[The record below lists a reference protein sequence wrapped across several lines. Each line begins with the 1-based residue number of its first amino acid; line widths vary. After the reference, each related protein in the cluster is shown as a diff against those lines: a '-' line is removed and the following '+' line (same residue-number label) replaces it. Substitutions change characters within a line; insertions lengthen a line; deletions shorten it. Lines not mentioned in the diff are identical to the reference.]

1 MTNELERILEELGLK
16 QYLENCLTAGFDDWE
31 TLSNITES
39 DLVNLNIRLGH
50 RRKLQRE
57 IARRYLW
64 PDDKPLPT
72 PEELQ
77 QHAQSLARQTSLP
90 RIPGLSEEG
99 NVLLTSSTRSPY
111 SGGSSLWSP
120 TLNDL
125 EISFNSVAE
134 DHIRS
139 HLMEMF
145 ETGNLPL
152 DTVASIVSKWLHDR
166 KFRLTSLSPRLPI
179 RA

>member
-1 MTNELERILEELGLK
+1 MTTELERILEELGLK

-90 RIPGLSEEG
+90 HIPELSEEG

-111 SGGSSLWSP
+111 SG
-120 TLNDL
+120 
-125 EISFNSVAE
+125 
-134 DHIRS
+134 
-139 HLMEMF
+139 
-145 ETGNLPL
+145 
-152 DTVASIVSKWLHDR
+152 
-166 KFRLTSLSPRLPI
+166 
-179 RA
+179 